1 MGCRFPGA
9 DNIDAFWQ
17 NLITGVDAITEVPA
31 ARWDVQQYY
40 SATPQPGKMT
50 TKWGGFLKDIDQF
63 DASFFNIS
71 PKEAHSMDPQQRLL
85 LEVVWEALELAAIN
99 PGSLRGQAAG
109 VFIGAATQDYA
120 KLFSQQSDEHSI
132 DAYLGTGG
140 ALSALA
146 GRLSYS
152 LGITGPAMVL
162 DTACSSSLVALH
174 EAVGSIQ
181 KGECNFAIAGGVNVI
196 LDPELTIAFS
206 QAQMMASDGR
216 CKVFSDQA
224 DGYVRSGR
232 LWRCI
237 VKTFV

>member
-1 MGCRFPGA
+1 
-9 DNIDAFWQ
+9 
-17 NLITGVDAITEVPA
+17 
-31 ARWDVQQYY
+31 
-40 SATPQPGKMT
+40 MT

-99 PGSLRGQAAG
+99 PDSLREQAAG

-174 EAVGSIQ
+174 EAVGSVY
-181 KGECNFAIAGGVNVI
+181 KK
-196 LDPELTIAFS
+196 
-206 QAQMMASDGR
+206 AS
-216 CKVFSDQA
+216 VTLPLLA
-224 DGYVRSGR
+224 A
-232 LWRCI
+232 
-237 VKTFV
+237 